1 MQRLSRI
8 LGELAWVSALLAATA
23 CGGASPAPEA
33 TPSAAPTL
41 AATPPP
47 TAPPA
52 SQAAPPPT
60 AALSPGATTPKPP
73 KPTAEPTTP
82 STPTTLASAAPAATA
97 PPVDHAKVASLVAE
111 GEAAL
116 SQGKLDQAASLFGTA
131 LALDPD
137 DTGARKGK
145 ALAATTLLG
154 LTRTL
159 VPDISSSEGA
169 EGKIKQ
175 MDGFE
180 DVEELNV
187 KRAVR
192 VPGRTELDSTTA
204 HLKPGERYTVSVYL
218 RNQSKKKKKN
228 IKVSNANVHRIVNE
242 KDSTLSVAWNPIE
255 VLPNQRGLVA
265 TIEGT
270 WEDDVASWV
279 LNVRL
284 LSENGDIY
292 ENQLVWK

>member
-1 MQRLSRI
+1 ML
-8 LGELAWVSALLAATA
+8 V
-23 CGGASPAPEA
+23 
-33 TPSAAPTL
+33 
-41 AATPPP
+41 
-47 TAPPA
+47 
-52 SQAAPPPT
+52 
-60 AALSPGATTPKPP
+60 
-73 KPTAEPTTP
+73 KPTAQPMPSPTSTLP
-82 STPTTLASAAPAATA
+82 SVAPVAPAAPGTT
-97 PPVDHAKVASLVAE
+97 PPSVDHARVASLVAE

-116 SQGKLDQAASLFGTA
+116 SQGKLDEASGHFADA

-137 DTGARKGK
+137 SAAARKG
-145 ALAATTLLG
+145 AVRAATTKLG

-192 VPGRTELDSTTA
+192 VPGRTELDSA
-204 HLKPGERYTVSVYL
+204 RSHLKPGDDYTVSIYL
-218 RNQSKKKKKN
+218 RNQSKKKKRN
-228 IKVSNANVHRIVNE
+228 IKISNVNVHRIVND
-242 KDSTLSVAWNPIE
+242 KDATVSVAWNPIE

-265 TIEGT
+265 TLTGA
-270 WEDDVASWV
+270 WEEDVSSWA